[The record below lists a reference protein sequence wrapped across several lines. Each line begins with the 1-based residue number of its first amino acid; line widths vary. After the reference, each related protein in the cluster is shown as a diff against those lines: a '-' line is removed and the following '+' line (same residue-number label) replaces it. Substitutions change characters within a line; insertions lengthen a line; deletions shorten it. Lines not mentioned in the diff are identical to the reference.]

1 MVEYTTAGPT
11 KYDCMK
17 PPVSD
22 RINDVLGLSDFEKSV
37 NEMTPTPEEEVTDE
51 IAPVCVPSGSP
62 EVDADVDLQHA
73 RQNLRTILEKAQDAL
88 DANIDFARQS
98 DNPKAYEALAQI
110 LQAAVSAS
118 TALMGVNKTR
128 SEIAKK
134 QQAAAGNPTVNNNT
148 LMVTTSD
155 LLKMIRENAD
165 VIDAEVEDVT

>member
-1 MVEYTTAGPT
+1 
-11 KYDCMK
+11 MK

-22 RINDVLGLSDFEKSV
+22 RINDALGLSDFEKSV
-37 NEMTPTPEEEVTDE
+37 NELTPADQEVSDD
-51 IAPVCVPSGSP
+51 IAPVCVASGSP

-134 QQAAAGNPTVNNNT
+134 EKAAAAPTVNNNT
-148 LMVTTSD
+148 VMLTTSD
-155 LLKMIRENAD
+155 LLKMIRDN
-165 VIDAEVEDVT
+165 VEDVN